1 MVPLAHILLNRNGRK
16 LIYPSLRIWFRGFQW
31 LKLTKSC
38 RPEKDLAKK
47 VFSDDR
53 QPMTSNYK
61 YIFGPVPSR
70 RFGRS
75 LGVDLTP
82 YKTCS
87 LDCVFWQLGR
97 TKKKTVT
104 RKEYVPTGAVLAEIK
119 DWLKSNGDADYI
131 TLSGSGEPTL
141 HAGFGNVL
149 EYLKTCDIPSAVL
162 TNGTMLYLSEVREAA
177 LDADIVKVSLSVWN
191 QNSFEWVN
199 RPHSKLMFNRLVT
212 GIKDFRSRFRG
223 ELWLE
228 VFLLLGIN
236 SMPADVEKIAALA
249 GEIKPDRIHLNTV
262 VRPPAEDF
270 AKAVPKDRMK
280 ALTHLFEP
288 PAEIMSDSDINGKMK
303 IQVNEDTILAMLQR
317 RPCTMKQIEQTFGMH
332 INEASKYLGK
342 LMRSNRI
349 RVYTKNAVV
358 YYQAVIHEN
367 SGNIRE

>member
-1 MVPLAHILLNRNGRK
+1 
-16 LIYPSLRIWFRGFQW
+16 
-31 LKLTKSC
+31 
-38 RPEKDLAKK
+38 
-47 VFSDDR
+47 
-53 QPMTSNYK
+53 MTRNYK

-87 LDCVFWQLGR
+87 LDCVFCQLGK

-104 RKEYVPTGAVLAEIK
+104 RKEYVPTKAVLSELD

-141 HAGFGNVL
+141 HVGFGNML
-149 EYLKTCDIPSAVL
+149 EYLKSCEIPSVLL
-162 TNGTMLYLSEVREAA
+162 TNGTLFYLAEVSEAA
-177 LDADIVKVSLSVWN
+177 CNADIVKVSLSVWD
-191 QNSFEWVN
+191 QHSFEWVN
-199 RPHSKLMFNRLVT
+199 RPHSKLTFNRVVT
-212 GIKDFRSRFRG
+212 GIKDFRSQFKG

-228 VFLLLGIN
+228 VFLLLAIN
-236 SMPADVEKIAALA
+236 SMPAQVEKIAAIA
-249 GEIKPDRIHLNTV
+249 EGINPDRIHLNTV

-280 ALTHLFEP
+280 ALTRLFEP
-288 PAEIMSDSDINGKMK
+288 PAEIISESNVNDKTK
-303 IQVNEDTILAMLQR
+303 IQANEDTILAMLQR
-317 RPCTMKQIEQTFGMH
+317 RPCTMEQIEQTFGMH

-358 YYQAVIHEN
+358 YYQAVIPEN
-367 SGNIRE
+367 I